1 VSPDRD
7 IEGATEQ
14 RGADLSYFRRYFPE
28 SYPEAYL
35 RACFTKEMNLR
46 RYMGFLVAFVGIAIL
61 GSVTTVGSAQSV
73 AKADAVRPSHPGKA
87 AKKVAKKAAPATDV
101 LVFENGDQL
110 TGKLQSVTA
119 GNVVFA
125 SDMAGTLT
133 ISVDKVKELRSG
145 AEFALLLKGDPVGKT
160 PVPIGTIDVAGG
172 KLTVTPQAG
181 ATQTT
186 VPASQVNYLV
196 AAAAYEQQMNRK
208 AGFFDGWAGTLTG
221 GANLA
226 YSTISSTSLNAGVSL
241 TREIPSV
248 PWMPARNKTTANVTE
263 SYGKLSIPA
272 IPPTTPASPP
282 TTILNSI
289 FHADAE
295 RDEYFK
301 PTLYVLAETSFDHN
315 YAQGLQLQ
323 QVYGGGLGW
332 TVIKTGTQE
341 LNLKADVQYEKQ
353 QFITTAVNG
362 GAALYTTP
370 TVNLI
375 GTTFFEGYHRTL
387 PRKMIFDESLN
398 LLPAWN
404 VLADYSANA
413 TATLTMP
420 VFKRL
425 SANVTVTDSYLGDP
439 ARYYQ
444 RNSFQ
449 FITGVTYTLP

>member
-1 VSPDRD
+1 MK
-7 IEGATEQ
+7 
-14 RGADLSYFRRYFPE
+14 E
-28 SYPEAYL
+28 STLNITEAYV
-35 RACFTKEMNLR
+35 RFGFTKDIHLR
-46 RYMGFLVAFVGIAIL
+46 RYTVVLLAIIGCTAAGSIPAFGATQSIARAD
-61 GSVTTVGSAQSV
+61 SA
-73 AKADAVRPSHPGKA
+73 RPAGKGKA
-87 AKKVAKKAAPATDV
+87 AKNAKGATDV
-101 LVFENGDQL
+101 LVFANGDQL

-119 GNVVFA
+119 GNIVFE
-125 SDMAGTLT
+125 SEMAGTLT

-145 AEFALLLKGDPVGKT
+145 AQFAVLRKGAPVDKNSVPVGT
-160 PVPIGTIDVAGG
+160 VDVADGNLILTPPSGG
-172 KLTVTPQAG
+172 KVTSI
-181 ATQTT
+181 
-186 VPASQVNYLV
+186 PASDVSYLV
-196 AAAAYEQQMNRK
+196 AEPEFEKQLSRK
-208 AGFFDGWAGTLTG
+208 AGFFDGWAGTVTG

-226 YSTISSTSLNAGVSL
+226 YSTISSTSLNAGISL
-241 TREIPSV
+241 RREIPTV
-248 PWMPARNKTTANVTE
+248 PWMLPRNKTTLNVTE
-263 SYGKLSIPA
+263 SYGKESIPV

-282 TTILNSI
+282 VTILNSI

-301 PTLYVLAETSFDHN
+301 PQFYGLAETSFDHN
-315 YAQGLQLQ
+315 YAQGLELQ
-323 QVYGGGLGW
+323 QVYGGGIGW
-332 TVIKTGTQE
+332 TVFKTGTQE
-341 LNLKADVQYEKQ
+341 LNLKADIQYEKQ
-353 QFITTAVNG
+353 QFITTSVNG

-404 VLADYSANA
+404 ILADYSANA

-425 SANVTVTDSYLGDP
+425 SANLTTTDSYLGDP